1 MKTVSEE
8 YKNELTKKFQNFQT
22 RFENG
27 LRNTSKTDSK
37 KFWSIPNRI
46 DRSSE
51 KGEISID
58 NLYEYFKDLNNY
70 NDIDDES
77 EFDIT

>member
-1 MKTVSEE
+1 MGWEI
-8 YKNELTKKFQNFQT
+8 YQ
-22 RFENG
+22 
-27 LRNTSKTDSK
+27 KTDPK
-37 KFWSIPNRI
+37 KFWSILNRI

-58 NLYEYFKDLNNY
+58 NLYEYFKDLNKY